1 MRRLDRYLIER
12 VAGGWLIVILLLA
25 SVFSLQTFLEELD
38 NIGRGHYHLLSAL
51 AFVALT
57 LPERLVQLVPVT
69 ALLGTLVGL
78 GTLASGG
85 ELVAMQATGVS
96 ARRVGWAVLKAG
108 AVLVVIALALAQ
120 YVAPPLDQIAQTRR
134 TLEISAASDLRTAHA
149 FWSRDGTRFLNV
161 RDIRHDRIPAG
172 IDLYEFDAEGRLHTF
187 IHAGRAD
194 VFNRHRWMLIGVV
207 RKTFS
212 GRGVTVEHIP
222 RMPWRSFLRVQQM
235 DLLILPIPSL
245 SLTDLF
251 EYVRYL
257 KAHGQNADRYELAL
271 WNKLAIPLATTAM
284 ILVAIPFLFGPLRS
298 VSTGLRITLGGTV
311 GLAFYLIS
319 QISGYMGLLL
329 GLNPAVT
336 ALAPATLL
344 LVIGLWALRRVR

>member
-1 MRRLDRYLIER
+1 M
-12 VAGGWLIVILLLA
+12 
-25 SVFSLQTFLEELD
+25 
-38 NIGRGHYHLLSAL
+38 
-51 AFVALT
+51 
-57 LPERLVQLVPVT
+57 
-69 ALLGTLVGL
+69 
-78 GTLASGG
+78 
-85 ELVAMQATGVS
+85 
-96 ARRVGWAVLKAG
+96 
-108 AVLVVIALALAQ
+108 
-120 YVAPPLDQIAQTRR
+120 
-134 TLEISAASDLRTAHA
+134 
-149 FWSRDGTRFLNV
+149 
-161 RDIRHDRIPAG
+161 
-172 IDLYEFDAEGRLHTF
+172 
-187 IHAGRAD
+187 
-194 VFNRHRWMLIGVV
+194 V

-212 GRGVTVEHIP
+212 GRGVTIERIP

-271 WNKLAIPLATTAM
+271 WNNLAIPLATTAM

-298 VSTGLRITLGGTV
+298 VSAGLRMTLGGTV

-319 QISGYMGLLL
+319 QISGYLGLLL

-344 LVIGLWALRRVR
+344 LVIGLWALRKVR